1 MQDYVELVE
10 AIDEKVG
17 LANELINQTRKNF
30 SQKLSQLESKIIE
43 KLNQTDIHVQFK
55 AYEDTIG

>member
-17 LANELINQTRKNF
+17 LANELIN
-30 SQKLSQLESKIIE
+30 
-43 KLNQTDIHVQFK
+43 
-55 AYEDTIG
+55 